1 MKRMNQMAEIINETM
16 KKRGYTVIS
25 LAEEMGMTPRKL
37 GIRIKGSE
45 AQQEE
50 VLKYLFKDID
60 EFSDKIGEIVTA
72 EDMGRIMREGADK
85 KYGWKE
91 GLIKIALENSIQIPH
106 NIIVTDGYEE
116 IRMLISIA
124 RKRVQRG
131 KE

>member
-1 MKRMNQMAEIINETM
+1 MKRMNQTAEIIHETM

-72 EDMGRIMREGADK
+72 EDMGRIMREGANK

-91 GLIKIALENSIQIPH
+91 GLIRIALENSIQIPH
-106 NIIVTDGYEE
+106 NIVVTDGYEE

-124 RKRVQRG
+124 RKRVQKG